1 MLPLVSA
8 PNDVW
13 ETSTEIPY
21 WWRVNTQIWVVLL
34 IGWIKF
40 PMRLDQSEVLPR
52 SGWWR
57 VISMEFLRSFFRRHL
72 AGKPV
77 IASPNVGCL
86 LWLNVQYLRG
96 FLSMHTCWKI
106 CCRKDGGLSCTT
118 CCTLSRVFKYSI
130 NLLIKF
136 TKCPACLIF
145 PGTASSK
152 ISSGKTGLDNTV
164 SVSLAV
170 LASRN
175 PWTSLLYSSLNLLAS
190 LSLILTEK
198 NTYVEI

>member
-1 MLPLVSA
+1 MIH
-8 PNDVW
+8 W
-13 ETSTEIPY
+13 FY
-21 WWRVNTQIWVVLL
+21 
-34 IGWIKF
+34 G
-40 PMRLDQSEVLPR
+40 M
-52 SGWWR
+52 GWWR
-57 VISMEFLRSFFRRHL
+57 LSYLRKTGFLSYDHIYLILVWIIIEPLCSLNEKISLINSWQKYNFTT
-72 AGKPV
+72 KPD
-77 IASPNVGCL
+77 
-86 LWLNVQYLRG
+86 VQYLRG

-106 CCRKDGGLSCTT
+106 CCRKDGGVSCTT

-164 SVSLAV
+164 SVSLAA

-198 NTYVEI
+198 THTYVGINIK

>member
-1 MLPLVSA
+1 MTRLYPHLGSASYWLNQISHAARPIRGNTKIGVVTRHQYGISALVSQ
-8 PNDVW
+8 
-13 ETSTEIPY
+13 TSFGGKT
-21 WWRVNTQIWVVLL
+21 
-34 IGWIKF
+34 
-40 PMRLDQSEVLPR
+40 
-52 SGWWR
+52 SGSVAKCR
-57 VISMEFLRSFFRRHL
+57 QF
-72 AGKPV
+72 AQ
-77 IASPNVGCL
+77 A
-86 LWLNVQYLRG
+86 NVQYLRG

-106 CCRKDGGLSCTT
+106 CCRKDGGVSCTT

-164 SVSLAV
+164 SVSLAA

-198 NTYVEI
+198 KHILRS

>member
-52 SGWWR
+52 SGRWR

-86 LWLNVQYLRG
+86 LRLNVQYLKG

>member
-1 MLPLVSA
+1 
-8 PNDVW
+8 
-13 ETSTEIPY
+13 
-21 WWRVNTQIWVVLL
+21 
-34 IGWIKF
+34 
-40 PMRLDQSEVLPR
+40 
-52 SGWWR
+52 
-57 VISMEFLRSFFRRHL
+57 MEFLRSFLRRHL

-77 IASPNVGCL
+77 VASPNVGCL
-86 LWLNVQYLRG
+86 LRLNAQYLRG

-106 CCRKDGGLSCTT
+106 CCRKDGGVSCTT

-164 SVSLAV
+164 SVSLAA

-198 NTYVEI
+198 NTHTFTKTVLNSWWTTRETSIFLFPQDVRKP